1 MKPLRTLTGTLVAA
15 AALGAIVAGPARA
28 AVKPQFL
35 PEATAI
41 VPIEFAD
48 KHGKTHL
55 EEKNELFQINCET
68 GTSTGKVTSLKLGEF
83 STTFAEC
90 KTGGLNPCLGSG
102 NKAEQITIKG
112 TFHLW
117 YVLLS
122 KALQTGLVFLLTET
136 KIECGKTLVS
146 LRGCMAGLVKPLNK
160 LTKEL
165 LTEFK
170 QAKGVNNVVE
180 VFNEEEK
187 FIGCKLETSRNGA
200 EFEQAGVETND
211 TMNTFKKEGKAI
223 EVEVMA

>member
-1 MKPLRTLTGTLVAA
+1 MKLLRTLTGMLVAA
-15 AALGAIVAGPARA
+15 AALGATVAAPAHA
-28 AVKPQFL
+28 AIKPQFL

-41 VPIEFAD
+41 VPIEFTD
-48 KHGKTHL
+48 KHEKTHF
-55 EEKNELFQINCET
+55 EEKNGFQINCEK
-68 GTSTGKVTSLKLGEF
+68 GTSTGKVTGLKLGEF
-83 STTFAEC
+83 STTFTEC
-90 KTGGLNPCLGSG
+90 KTAGLTSCLGSG
-102 NKAEQITIKG
+102 NKAEQITLKG
-112 TFHLW
+112 AFHVW

-122 KALQTGLVFLLTET
+122 ATLQTGLVFLPSET
-136 KIECGKTLVS
+136 KIECGKTLVL

-170 QAKGVNNVVE
+170 QTKGVNNVVE
-180 VFNEEEK
+180 VLNEEEK

-223 EVEVMA
+223 EVEIMA